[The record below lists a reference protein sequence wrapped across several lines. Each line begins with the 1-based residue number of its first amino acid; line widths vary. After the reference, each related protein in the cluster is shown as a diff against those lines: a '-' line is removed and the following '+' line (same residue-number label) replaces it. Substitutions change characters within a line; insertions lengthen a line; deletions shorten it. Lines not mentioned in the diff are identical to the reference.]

1 MACGD
6 MASSVTYLVKVLGAK
21 CQLGEGH
28 EQHQTETVEQHG
40 GQKAHDGLWMQQ
52 AEKIRHPRQ
61 DKCDSSRGKQA
72 TRGGWERVDEV
83 ADAWEKCRRQASTT
97 C

>member
-1 MACGD
+1 

-40 GQKAHDGLWMQQ
+40 GQKALEGLWMQQ

-72 TRGGWERVDEV
+72 TRGGLGTSGRSGRCVGEV
-83 ADAWEKCRRQASTT
+83 STT
-97 C
+97 GLNNVLTYS